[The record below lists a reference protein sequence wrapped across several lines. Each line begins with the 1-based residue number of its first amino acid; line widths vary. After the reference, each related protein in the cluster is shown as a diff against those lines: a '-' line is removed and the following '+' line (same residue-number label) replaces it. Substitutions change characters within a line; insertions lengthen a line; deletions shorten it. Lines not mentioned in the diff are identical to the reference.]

1 MYKRVKG
8 FLVNMEGSATTT
20 ISSGAVEFLKDTI
33 LPVGT
38 DVLKW
43 ATTTDGI
50 KEFFYMVL
58 IGAMIG
64 LFNRIRLSFR

>member
-1 MYKRVKG
+1 
-8 FLVNMEGSATTT
+8 MEGSTTT
-20 ISSGAVEFLKDTI
+20 SITAETVKFLKEVV

-38 DVLKW
+38 DLLSW

-50 KEFFYMVL
+50 KQFFYMML
-58 IGAMIG
+58 IGTMVG

>member
-1 MYKRVKG
+1 
-8 FLVNMEGSATTT
+8 MEGSTTT
-20 ISSGAVEFLKDTI
+20 PSIVSGAVDFLKDTV

-38 DVLKW
+38 EVLKW
-43 ATTTDGI
+43 ATTTEGI
-50 KEFFYMVL
+50 REFFYMML